1 MNNTTSILDNIYPIV
16 EKKLNEKKTMEA
28 YKNMLN
34 KFMEYRSNDLYDIAP
49 CSRLYFGEQDKD
61 NYFKVFNISDLE
73 IKEYIDKTYYGVIDN
88 FNPRAAKDEL
98 TVMQL
103 CVIRYFIEKN
113 DKKQTDLACIYLS
126 FSGKFYPS
134 IHYRSY
140 PKVAPIRHVMEFV
153 VNSKLS
159 KKFDLV
165 QTGSIL
171 GSIQSI
177 DKTWISS
184 YSQKFKKFSDE
195 DVVYL
200 IQQLHSRIGSFMK
213 NIADEYYKIYNEKD
227 KYITFDSDSLD
238 QDDYHLA
245 DSDSLRMQRAVE
257 KAINTIN
264 NTGIDYS
271 ICKMSADQNVK
282 PSELRA
288 IIESIIND
296 RNNLAKVRR
305 LIELLITTYYANS
318 TAKNKD
324 VADISFITYSIAT
337 KPNARQKEIVEIK
350 NIVQSFLEENSPAYM
365 RRRSRIATKN
375 SYESAIIKYFTFLI
389 HNANR

>member
-1 MNNTTSILDNIYPIV
+1 
-16 EKKLNEKKTMEA
+16 
-28 YKNMLN
+28 
-34 KFMEYRSNDLYDIAP
+34 
-49 CSRLYFGEQDKD
+49 
-61 NYFKVFNISDLE
+61 
-73 IKEYIDKTYYGVIDN
+73 
-88 FNPRAAKDEL
+88 
-98 TVMQL
+98 
-103 CVIRYFIEKN
+103 
-113 DKKQTDLACIYLS
+113 
-126 FSGKFYPS
+126 
-134 IHYRSY
+134 
-140 PKVAPIRHVMEFV
+140 
-153 VNSKLS
+153 
-159 KKFDLV
+159 
-165 QTGSIL
+165 
-171 GSIQSI
+171 
-177 DKTWISS
+177 
-184 YSQKFKKFSDE
+184 
-195 DVVYL
+195 
-200 IQQLHSRIGSFMK
+200 
-213 NIADEYYKIYNEKD
+213 
-227 KYITFDSDSLD
+227 
-238 QDDYHLA
+238 
-245 DSDSLRMQRAVE
+245 MQRAVE

-365 RRRSRIATKN
+365 RRRSRVATKN